1 MDIFNDHESEVR
13 GYIRSFPTVFDK
25 AVGSELFDDKGQRY
39 IDFFA
44 GAGTLNYGHNPD
56 VAVDAQIEYL
66 KDRRIAHG
74 LDKATVAKQE
84 FMVSF
89 VEKILEPRN
98 YNYKLQFTGPT
109 GTNCTEAAM
118 KLARQVKGRPN
129 IVAFTNAYH
138 GHTMGALSATGNEAY
153 RDDSYG
159 ARGAISF
166 MPFDGFLGDDI
177 DTLHVFRRFLEDKG
191 SGLELPAAVMIE
203 TVQGEGGL
211 NVASKDWLQRLSA
224 LCKEFDILLIIDDI
238 QVGNGRT
245 GKFFSFEEAG
255 IEPDMVCL
263 SKSIGGGN
271 PMAVLLIKPE
281 IDAWSP
287 GEHTGTFRGN
297 SLAFVAAKQLIDK
310 YWSDDTLTH
319 EVKRKSDII
328 FDSLYELQKE
338 FPKLVKDVRGRG
350 LVLGIETNHPD
361 FAGDVSA
368 QAFENKLISE
378 TCGATGQV
386 NKIFVALTIED
397 EILKEGLDIF
407 KQSFR
412 EVAAKHNITE

>member
-1 MDIFNDHESEVR
+1 MDIFEEHESEVR

-25 AVGSELFDDKGQRY
+25 AIGAELFDTEGKRY

-56 VAVDAQIEYL
+56 VAVEAQIQYL

-84 FMVSF
+84 FIKTF
-89 VEKILEPRN
+89 VEKILEPRG
-98 YNYKLQFTGPT
+98 YEYKLQFTGPT

-118 KLARQVKGRPN
+118 KLARQVKGRHN

-153 RDDSYG
+153 RDTSYG
-159 ARGAISF
+159 ARGAVSF
-166 MPFDGFLGDDI
+166 MPFDGFLGEDV
-177 DTLHVFRRFLEDKG
+177 DTIHVFRRYLEDKG
-191 SGLELPAAVMIE
+191 SGLELPAAVIIE
-203 TVQGEGGL
+203 TVQGEGGI
-211 NVASKDWLQRLSA
+211 NVASMDWLQRLDA

-255 IEPDMVCL
+255 IKPDMVCL

-271 PMAVLLIKPE
+271 PMALLLINPA

-297 SLAFVAAKQLIDK
+297 SLAFVAAKELIDLH
-310 YWSDDTLTH
+310 WSDDKLTH
-319 EVKRKSDII
+319 EVGRKSKII
-328 FDSLYELQKE
+328 LDALNELKNEHPE
-338 FPKLVKDVRGRG
+338 FETDVRGRG
-350 LVLGIETNHPD
+350 LVVGIETKVD
-361 FAGDVSA
+361 GLASDVSA
-368 QAFENKLISE
+368 RCFEKGLISE
-378 TCGATGQV
+378 TCGAEGHV
-386 NKIFVALTIED
+386 NKIFVALNIED
-397 EILKEGLDIF
+397 EFLKEGLEIF
-407 KQSFR
+407 KEAYR
-412 EVAAKHNITE
+412 EVAKEYKAKS

>member
-1 MDIFNDHESEVR
+1 MDIFEEHESEVR
-13 GYIRSFPTVFDK
+13 GYIRSFPTIFDK
-25 AVGSELFDDKGQRY
+25 AIGAELFDTEGKRY

-56 VAVDAQIEYL
+56 VAVEAQIQYL

-84 FMVSF
+84 FMQSF
-89 VEKILEPRN
+89 VENILEPRGFD
-98 YNYKLQFTGPT
+98 YKLQFTGPT

-118 KLARQVKGRPN
+118 KLARQVKGRHN

-153 RDDSYG
+153 RDTSYG
-159 ARGAISF
+159 ARGAVSF
-166 MPFDGFLGDDI
+166 MPFDGFLGDI
-177 DTLHVFRRFLEDKG
+177 DTIQVFRRYLEDKG
-191 SGLELPAAVMIE
+191 SGLETPAAVIIE
-203 TVQGEGGL
+203 TVQGEGGI
-211 NVASKDWLQRLSA
+211 NVASKEWLQKLAA

-255 IEPDMVCL
+255 IKPDMVCL

-271 PMAVLLIKPE
+271 PMAVLLIDPE

-297 SLAFVAAKQLIDK
+297 SLAFVAAKQLIDLHWK
-310 YWSDDTLTH
+310 DDKLTK
-319 EVKRKSDII
+319 EVERKSKIV
-328 FDSLYELQKE
+328 LAALNELKNE
-338 FPKLVKDVRGRG
+338 FPQFNSDVRGRG
-350 LVLGIETNHPD
+350 LVVGIETPLDD
-361 FAGDVSA
+361 FASKVSA
-368 QAFENKLISE
+368 KAFEKCLISE
-378 TCGATGQV
+378 TCGAEGHV
-386 NKIFVALTIED
+386 NKIFVALNIED
-397 EILKEGLDIF
+397 DILNEGLEIF
-407 KQSFR
+407 KEAYR
-412 EVAAKHNITE
+412 EVAQEYK